1 MRNLNLER
9 AEYCLEVMKRDGI
22 YRAQKI
28 GKITESFETMGP
40 PYKKD
45 DFVIFIDE
53 GDKTVT
59 IETPCTKEEIIK
71 NKKEKSL
78 ISTFGTIINV
88 PRRFVEEL
96 NK

>member
-1 MRNLNLER
+1 MRNPNLER

-28 GKITESFETMGP
+28 GKITETFERLGP
-40 PYKKD
+40 LYKKD
-45 DFVIFIDE
+45 DFVIFTDE

-59 IETPCTKEEIIK
+59 IETPLTKEEIIK
-71 NKKEKSL
+71 NRKEKSL